1 MMERIVIILLVILS
15 IGACN
20 DVKVGYLQT
29 KDASYAPKDSLVI
42 RKVLGDDKYDDN
54 RLANNAPWVTGNIS
68 GVLGTEPLFYELVG
82 VKALNGTEEEAAL
95 LAKEITVRGCGK
107 MEVPL
112 KPEAPAGRYVVTLRV
127 SNEGYSAILSDI
139 FTFIIE

>member
-1 MMERIVIILLVILS
+1 MMRQVTIILLIMLG

-20 DVKVGYLQT
+20 GVKVGYLQT
-29 KDASYAPKDSLVI
+29 KDASYAPQDSLVI
-42 RKVLGDDKYDDN
+42 RKVLGDDKYDEN

-68 GVLGTEPLFYELVG
+68 GVLGTEPLTYELVG
-82 VKALNGTEEEAAL
+82 VRALNGTEEGATL
-95 LAKEITVRGCGK
+95 LAKEIKVRGCGK

-112 KPEAPAGRYVVTLRV
+112 KPEATAGRYVVTLKV
-127 SNEGYSAILSDI
+127 SNEDYSAILSDI